1 MKLSPLAIIA
11 AATLAVVN
19 AATCDLTKI
28 TPLLTN
34 SNVGTCASDSGYSFT
49 ALAAPTAQML
59 PKICASTA
67 CKNVVAAVKALNL
80 GDCTLVGLRLQ
91 TDLLTPINN
100 ACGTGSG
107 SHSGSMA
114 GSTTGSHVG
123 NSTAGNSTAGNGTTT
138 MAPSTS
144 TSPAPS
150 STKKNGSGSGSGTA
164 SPSST
169 STPASASTPTPTPTP
184 ASGASSTALATGAVV
199 VAIAAAIF

>member
-114 GSTTGSHVG
+114 GNMTDSS
-123 NSTAGNSTAGNGTTT
+123 NSD
-138 MAPSTS
+138 
-144 TSPAPS
+144 S
-150 STKKNGSGSGSGTA
+150 STA

-169 STPASASTPTPTPTP
+169 STPSPLSSLTPTPTPT
-184 ASGASSTALATGAVV
+184 SGASSSVAIATTSAVL
-199 VAIAAAIF
+199 VAIAAAMF